1 MVRHEVENYVVL
13 FSIARKILSS
23 VINDVICAD
32 GADHFHI
39 PRTANAGNLSAKRFG
54 DLYSERT
61 HASGGAID
69 QDLLARLNL
78 SLVAKTL
85 QGGESRHRRR
95 ARLLKRHVMRLHRQ
109 CRLAGARILCK
120 RPRARAEHLVA
131 RLELRNV
138 PADSFDLARYITP
151 WSCDFLFGYRGQH
164 TTEKRVSE
172 QVVVKWID

>member
-13 FSIARKILSS
+13 FSTAGEILSG
-23 VINDVICAD
+23 VINDVICAY

-85 QGGESRHRRR
+85 QGNESRH
-95 ARLLKRHVMRLHRQ
+95 AKKP
-109 CRLAGARILCK
+109 LA
-120 RPRARAEHLVA
+120 
-131 RLELRNV
+131 
-138 PADSFDLARYITP
+138 
-151 WSCDFLFGYRGQH
+151 Q
-164 TTEKRVSE
+164 TTRCAASLP
-172 QVVVKWID
+172 